1 MATQLEIVKRER
13 DNNLKASQERQDKQD
28 KIETNLRQDLVA
40 LKKTHEAALASLDV
54 KFEQLKET
62 SKARVT
68 KSEKERKE
76 MELTQTTL
84 RNNFSIEEAKWNM
97 KSDQYQNDIR
107 QLNEEVDRLQKKN
120 ETLLRENQKIRTS
133 NRNQLQ
139 H

>member
-28 KIETNLRQDLVA
+28 KIEGNLRQDLVT
-40 LKKTHEAALASLDV
+40 LKKTHEATLASLES

-62 SKARVT
+62 SKAKVT

-97 KSDQYQNDIR
+97 KSD
-107 QLNEEVDRLQKKN
+107 
-120 ETLLRENQKIRTS
+120 
-133 NRNQLQ
+133 
-139 H
+139 

>member
-1 MATQLEIVKRER
+1 MVT
-13 DNNLKASQERQDKQD
+13 
-28 KIETNLRQDLVA
+28 
-40 LKKTHEAALASLDV
+40 LKKSHEASLANLDA

-62 SKARVT
+62 SKAKVN

-107 QLNEEVDRLQKKN
+107 QLNEEVERL
-120 ETLLRENQKIRTS
+120 
-133 NRNQLQ
+133 
-139 H
+139 